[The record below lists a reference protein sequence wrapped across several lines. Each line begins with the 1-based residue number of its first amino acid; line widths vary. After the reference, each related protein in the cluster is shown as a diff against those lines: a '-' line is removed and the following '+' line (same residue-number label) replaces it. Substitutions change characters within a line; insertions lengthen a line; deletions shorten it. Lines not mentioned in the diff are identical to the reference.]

1 MDAVVI
7 GAGVSGL
14 TTAVTLLR
22 AGYRVRVLADRPPGE
37 TTSAAAGASWGP
49 YMADHREAMGWSNF
63 TRKIFEELAESPAA
77 TGIQIIGGIEA
88 APKHVEVP
96 DWALRLAGFRLCEPS
111 ELPVGYVIGWWAKLP
126 VLDMPVYL
134 RYLAGVLA
142 RGGVTIEHVRVS
154 HLDIA
159 PLVVNCAGAR
169 AGELT
174 GDPELEPTKGQLVVV
189 RNPGVTEYFQDHLEA
204 EDLTYFIPHG
214 DVVVLG
220 GCARKYDTSTE
231 YNRDDAEAI
240 LKRCARVDP
249 RLATAEIIEHRAGVR
264 PNRHTVRLEKE
275 TTARGNTIIHNYG
288 HGGAGVTMSWGCA
301 QRVLE
306 LLG

>member
-1 MDAVVI
+1 MNAVVI

-22 AGYRVRVLADRPPGE
+22 AGYRVRVLADRPPWE

-49 YMADHREAMGWSNF
+49 YMAGHPQAMDWSEITRETLG
-63 TRKIFEELAESPAA
+63 ELAKSPA
-77 TGIQIIGGIEA
+77 TGVRIIDGIEA
-88 APKHVEVP
+88 APVKVEVP
-96 DWALRLAGFRLCEPS
+96 DWARKLAGFRLCEDS
-111 ELPVGYVIGWWAKLP
+111 ELPAGYVIGWRAQLP

-134 RYLAGVLA
+134 RYLAGELA
-142 RGGVTIEHVRVS
+142 RGGVAIEQVRVPD
-154 HLDIA
+154 LDVA
-159 PLVVNCAGAR
+159 PLVINCAGAR

-174 GDPELEPTKGQLVVV
+174 VDEELTPTKGQLVVV
-189 RNPGVTEYFQDHLEA
+189 RNPGITEYFQDHLEA

-220 GCARKYDTSTE
+220 GCARKLDTSPG
-231 YNRDDAEAI
+231 YSRDDADAI
-240 LKRCARVDP
+240 LKRCARIDP
-249 RLATAEIIEHRAGVR
+249 RLATAEIIGHRAGVR
-264 PNRHTVRLEKE
+264 PNRESVRLEKE
-275 TTARGNTIIHNYG
+275 ITARGNTVIHNYG

-301 QRVLE
+301 EHVLE

>member
-1 MDAVVI
+1 MEAVVI

-22 AGYRVRVLADRPPGE
+22 AGYRVRVLADRPPPD
-37 TTSAAAGASWGP
+37 TTSASAGASWGP
-49 YMADHREAMGWSNF
+49 YMAGHPRAMDWCEI
-63 TRKIFEELAESPAA
+63 TRKVLEKLAASPA
-77 TGIQIIGGIEA
+77 TGVRIIGGIEA
-88 APKHVEVP
+88 APTLVDVP
-96 DWALRLAGFRLCEPS
+96 EWARGLAGFRMCTPN
-111 ELPVGYVIGWWAKLP
+111 ELPADYVIGWRALVP

-134 RYLAGVLA
+134 SYLTGLLA
-142 RGGVTIEHVRVS
+142 RDGVTIEQVRVP

-159 PLVVNCAGAR
+159 PVVINCTGAR
-169 AGELT
+169 AGDLTRDHELV
-174 GDPELEPTKGQLVVV
+174 PTKGQLVVV
-189 RNPGVTEYFQDHLEA
+189 RNPGITEYFQDHLEA

-220 GCARKYDTSTE
+220 GCARKHDTSPGANPE
-231 YNRDDAEAI
+231 DAKAI
-240 LKRCARVDP
+240 LKRCARIEP

-264 PNRHTVRLEKE
+264 PGRPNVRVERE

-301 QRVLE
+301 EHILE